1 MPLSAPAPRALSHN
15 RHLAL
20 QAFEREDGLW
30 DIEGRITDHKLA
42 DYDMLD
48 SKRTA
53 AQPMHDMWLRLTID
67 TELVVRG
74 AEAVMDAG
82 AHAPCELVTPNYDRL
97 VGLKMGPGWNR
108 AVRERLGGVMGC
120 THLNEMLA
128 QMATTAMQSLFEA
141 MGSVANRPGGGRYL
155 SPGLHNS
162 CHAYALNSPYIR
174 DYFPDYYKAE

>member
-1 MPLSAPAPRALSHN
+1 MPIYILNFRYISLGFLSLILMVSP
-15 RHLAL
+15 LAAA
-20 QAFEREDGLW
+20 QGSDGNLL
-30 DIEGRITDHKLA
+30 EGRITDHKLA

-141 MGSVANRPGGGRYL
+141 MGSVADRPGGGRYL
-155 SPGLHNS
+155 TPV
-162 CHAYALNSPYIR
+162 CIIPAMPM
-174 DYFPDYYKAE
+174 P